1 MSHPARTLLATIMLA
16 LAVLA
21 LAACGQQS
29 AQPSANSDDPR
40 ADWPD
45 EIVFGLVPSEGGA
58 DIVERF
64 APLITF
70 LNEELGCPVVAKPAS
85 EYAGVIT
92 AMQNKQVELAY
103 FGPKSYVEASR
114 VANAEAII
122 KELNADGIAGYKGTI
137 IVHVDS
143 PAETLADTEGMTFAF
158 VTPNSTSGYLVPA
171 LGIQKDTGKPAEE
184 FFSEIRYTGSHGSSM
199 NAVATGAV
207 QAAATNTLDM
217 NAMANAGQVDG
228 SAMKV
233 IWTSDLIP
241 SAPIAVRRDI
251 PESLKAA
258 LREAFLA
265 FNEHPDLLK
274 QMSRGGFVTADDK
287 EYDSVRMLEQRQ
299 HDIAEAASH
308 PKPASDG

>member
-1 MSHPARTLLATIMLA
+1 MSIRTLSI
-16 LAVLA
+16 LAVIAA
-21 LAACGQQS
+21 LIAFMISVPGCGDTSSQS
-29 AQPSANSDDPR
+29 STPSDDPR

-64 APLITF
+64 EPLLEF
-70 LNEELGCPVVAKPAS
+70 LNERLDHPVVPKPAS

-103 FGPKSYVEASR
+103 YGPKSYVEASR

-143 PAETLADTEGMTFAF
+143 PAETLADTKGMTFAF

-171 LGIQKDTGKPAEE
+171 LGILRETGVPAEE
-184 FFSEIRYTGSHGSSM
+184 FYSEIRYTGSHGSSM

-217 NAMANAGQVDG
+217 NAMINAGQVDG

-233 IWTSDLIP
+233 VWTSELIP

-251 PESLKAA
+251 PESLKTA

-274 QMSRGGFVTADDK
+274 QMSRGGFVTADDG
-287 EYDSVRMLEQRQ
+287 EYDSVRMLEQKQ
-299 HDIAEAASH
+299 HDIANAG
-308 PKPASDG
+308 PKTASDG